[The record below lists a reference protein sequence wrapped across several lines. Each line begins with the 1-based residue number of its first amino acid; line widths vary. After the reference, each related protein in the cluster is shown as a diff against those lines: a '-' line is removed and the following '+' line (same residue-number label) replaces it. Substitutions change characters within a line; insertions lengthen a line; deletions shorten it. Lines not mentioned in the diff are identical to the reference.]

1 MIRYNIM
8 HKNKIVAKAENSRV
22 TEVLDKALCPNC
34 IFVDADLEVW
44 LKSRSIDTHRS
55 NSRRL
60 YKFLR
65 MKTDADIDEIIN
77 IGHGITITDNWW
89 IQREEELLDYYSLKQ
104 YNEEL
109 ADISLFGF
117 SDKCKEKSK
126 GYTQL
131 GTIGSYE
138 KAWRFIDG
146 AWHMFKLGS
155 KTELISEY
163 YAHCFLKHLNVKCA
177 DYKVERRVLE
187 TGLEQEC
194 IVTKDF
200 TQNALYDFEPFFNY
214 FNENEDPDFIL
225 TRLAQAEQNDVMLRL
240 TEDYVKMCYYD
251 ALLMNV
257 DRHNLNAGFLRDSQN
272 GNILCLAPNFDYNL
286 SLSAAVSLHFNET
299 NADLMK
305 FFTENDRLMEVM
317 DSLMP
322 RREEIISAFKFAE
335 EMTKKA
341 FPNDNFK
348 YSLFSDYII
357 SAYDYCCK
365 IISK

>member
-89 IQREEELLDYYSLKQ
+89 IQREDESLDYYSLKQ

-177 DYKVERRVLE
+177 DYKVERHVLE

-272 GNILCLAPNFDYNL
+272 GNIICLAPNFDYNL

-317 DSLMP
+317 GPLMP
-322 RREEIISAFKFAE
+322 RSEEIIAAFSVAE

-357 SAYDYCCK
+357 SAYDYCRK